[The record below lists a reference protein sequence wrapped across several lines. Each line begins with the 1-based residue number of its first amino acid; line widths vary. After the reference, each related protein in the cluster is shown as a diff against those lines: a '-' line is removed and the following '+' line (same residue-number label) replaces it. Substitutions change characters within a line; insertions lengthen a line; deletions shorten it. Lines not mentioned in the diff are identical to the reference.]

1 MRNINYICRFP
12 VAVIVTIVLSIVAYV
27 ATAFAMVC
35 IDWDREYASIKTVH
49 TDMEDLFLIVL
60 GMKK

>member
-1 MRNINYICRFP
+1 
-12 VAVIVTIVLSIVAYV
+12 VTIVLSIIAYV

-35 IDWDREYASIKTVH
+35 INWDREYASIKTVH
-49 TDMEDLFLIVL
+49 TDMEDLFLVVM